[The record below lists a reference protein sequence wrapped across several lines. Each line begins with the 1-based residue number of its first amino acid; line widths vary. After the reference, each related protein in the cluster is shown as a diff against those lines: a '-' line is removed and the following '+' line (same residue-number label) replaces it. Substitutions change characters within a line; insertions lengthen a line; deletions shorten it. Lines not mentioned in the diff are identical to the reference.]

1 MEATGRATDPARV
14 EQIAETAFGYLSG
27 AVVAGMIYLGDELG
41 LYRALRDA
49 GPMTTKEVAERT
61 GLNERWLREWL
72 QGQTAA
78 GLFDYRGN
86 GRFELSPEAALVLAD
101 EDNPASVIGAFSDL
115 PEQLAALKRARDSF
129 RTGIGFTY
137 DDGGEGV
144 ARSVERMLGPWNK
157 TLLITEALP
166 KIGGVVEKLEL
177 GAKVADIGCGGAIA
191 SIAMAQRFPNSEF
204 HGYDDSTHALHRAQA
219 NINEAGVSNAFVHD
233 VGAGDTLPADA
244 SFDLVTCLDCLH
256 DMARPDLIAAAIR
269 HAIKPDG
276 VWFIVDIESSTDL
289 EENLTNPLAP
299 LMYGYS
305 ILTCLAS
312 SASTPDGLALGTV
325 GLPEPRMR
333 ELVTAAGFSRFQRV
347 AGLEHPFNAYY
358 EARP

>member
-1 MEATGRATDPARV
+1 MQATGATINTDRV

-27 AVVAGMIYLGDELG
+27 AITAGMIYLGDELG
-41 LYRALRDA
+41 LYGALRDA
-49 GPMTTKEVAERT
+49 GPLTTKEVARRT

-72 QGQTAA
+72 YGQVSA
-78 GLFDYRGN
+78 GLFDYRGD

-101 EDNPASVIGAFSDL
+101 EENPASVIGAFSDL
-115 PEQLAALKRARDSF
+115 PEQLLALKRARDSF
-129 RTGIGFTY
+129 QTGIGFTY

-157 TLLITEALP
+157 TTLITEALP
-166 KIGGVVEKLEL
+166 KLSGVVEKLQR
-177 GAKVADIGCGGAIA
+177 GARVADVGCGGAIA
-191 SIAMAQRFPNSEF
+191 DIAMAQRFPKSQF
-204 HGYDDSTHALHRAQA
+204 HGYDDSSYALSRAQA
-219 NINEAGVSNAFVHD
+219 NIREAGVSNVFVHN
-233 VGAGDTLPADA
+233 VGAGDALPADS

-256 DMARPDLIAAAIR
+256 DMARPDLVAAAIR
-269 HAIKPDG
+269 KAIKPDG
-276 VWFIVDIESSTDL
+276 VWFIVDIESSANF
-289 EENLTNPLAP
+289 EENFSNPLAA

-333 ELVTAAGFSRFQRV
+333 NLVKAAGFSTFQRV

-358 EARP
+358 EARA

>member
-1 MEATGRATDPARV
+1 MQATGRTIDTDRV

-27 AVVAGMIYLGDELG
+27 AVTAGMIYLGDELG
-41 LYRALRDA
+41 VYRALRDT
-49 GPMTTKEVAERT
+49 GPLTTKEVAQRT

-72 QGQTAA
+72 YGQVAA
-78 GLFDYRGN
+78 GLFDYRGD

-101 EDNPASVIGAFSDL
+101 EENPASVIGAFSDL
-115 PEQLAALKRARDSF
+115 PEQILALKRARDSF
-129 RTGIGFTY
+129 QTGLGFTY

-144 ARSVERMLGPWNK
+144 ARSVERMLGPWNR
-157 TLLITEALP
+157 TLLITDALP
-166 KIGGVVEKLEL
+166 KLGGVIETLER

-191 SIAMAQRFPNSEF
+191 DIAMAQRFPNSEF
-204 HGYDDSTHALHRAQA
+204 HCYDDSKHALRRAQA
-219 NINEAGVSNAFVHD
+219 NIDEAGIANVFVHD
-233 VGAGDTLPADA
+233 VGAGDALSADA

-256 DMARPDLIAAAIR
+256 DMSRPDLVAAAIR
-269 HAIKPDG
+269 RAIKPDG
-276 VWFIVDIESSTDL
+276 VWFIVDIESSADF

-312 SASTPDGLALGTV
+312 SASTGDGLALGTV

-333 ELVTAAGFSRFQRV
+333 ELVKTAGFSGFQRV

-358 EARP
+358 EVRP